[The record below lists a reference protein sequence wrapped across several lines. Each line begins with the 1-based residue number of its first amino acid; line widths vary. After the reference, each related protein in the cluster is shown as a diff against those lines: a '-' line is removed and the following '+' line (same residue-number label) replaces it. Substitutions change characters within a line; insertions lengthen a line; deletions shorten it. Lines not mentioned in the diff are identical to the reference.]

1 MHSADQN
8 FAEKDVESLNWD
20 ELLNMK
26 RSLSS
31 YLKETSNNIIEIE
44 RSKIQPLSS
53 KIHSTSDEL
62 KLLLKKSR
70 ELRSSIKSE
79 NSEFL
84 AISLKISH
92 SKDFLITMESR
103 ITDEPEEE
111 LTRSI
116 KTLADNIEEKHYG
129 TESEKNRIAQELKDK
144 SMKMEAVKAVKTI
157 KQGLDQLNQQADAF
171 KENIRILNS
180 ENEDLDNR
188 LNNCRVAVDLL
199 YNERRKYSS
208 ERSTLLDT
216 YNATLEK
223 LELINLQMDKLAKVR
238 RQHLHLSG
246 QRINDSAILKVKEEA
261 KRKLDSGSKMSFEEL
276 KILYSDGD

>member
-84 AISLKISH
+84 AISQKISH

-116 KTLADNIEEKHYG
+116 KTLTD
-129 TESEKNRIAQELKDK
+129 
-144 SMKMEAVKAVKTI
+144 
-157 KQGLDQLNQQADAF
+157 
-171 KENIRILNS
+171 
-180 ENEDLDNR
+180 
-188 LNNCRVAVDLL
+188 
-199 YNERRKYSS
+199 
-208 ERSTLLDT
+208 
-216 YNATLEK
+216 
-223 LELINLQMDKLAKVR
+223 
-238 RQHLHLSG
+238 
-246 QRINDSAILKVKEEA
+246 
-261 KRKLDSGSKMSFEEL
+261 
-276 KILYSDGD
+276 